1 LDDEPNVPAPNSPH
15 REYYK
20 GAAKTY
26 GRADTFMDIFRQD
39 KYAKDRENNV
49 YYPFASA
56 NEWELASYITR
67 SNMTVAATDD
77 FLKLR
82 LVRDDPLFIIKT
94 TYDSRNLLD
103 S

>member
-1 LDDEPNVPAPNSPH
+1 
-15 REYYK
+15 
-20 GAAKTY
+20 
-26 GRADTFMDIFRQD
+26 MDIFRQD